1 MISQKS
7 DKDRGNMEMSHN
19 AVRPKIAIVASLT
32 SSLVNFRLDLLRE
45 LAARAE
51 VLACAPDAHPETEKV
66 LAELGIQ
73 FAQIPM
79 ARTGLN
85 PLEDLATLRAL
96 YREFRAFKP
105 DIVFPYTMKPIIY
118 AGMAARLA
126 RVPKRFALC
135 TGLGYIFA
143 EDATSNP
150 RKRMIRALSVQLYRW
165 ALKGA
170 KEAIVYNKAD
180 GEDFINSRLISGD
193 TKLGSVPGSG
203 VNLNRYPHSPPP
215 EGPPIFLMAGR
226 LVRFK
231 GLLEYI
237 EAARLLHSRW
247 PEARFQLLGPLD
259 ANPDSVGPEY
269 LKALEA
275 EGIVEYLGETKDV
288 RPYLAACSVFVLPSY
303 REGISRT
310 VLEAMSTGRA
320 IVTSDGPGCA
330 EPVKEGETG
339 FVTPMQDVQALAD
352 AMERFLENPQLVSQM
367 GLAARRHAEAEFD
380 VNRINTILLTKL
392 GLLNDGEI
400 LTGAH

>member
-1 MISQKS
+1 
-7 DKDRGNMEMSHN
+7 MSHN
-19 AVRPKIAIVASLT
+19 AVRPKIVVVASLT

-45 LAARAE
+45 LAARAD
-51 VLACAPDAHPETEKV
+51 VLACAPDSHPVTEAV
-66 LAELGIQ
+66 LADLGIQ

-118 AGMAARLA
+118 AGIAARLA
-126 RVPKRFALC
+126 RVPNRFALC

-143 EDATSNP
+143 EDATLNP
-150 RKRMIRALSVQLYRW
+150 RKKLIRALSVQLYRW

-180 GEDFINSRLISGD
+180 GEDFLNSRLVSGE

-203 VNLNRYPHSPPP
+203 VNLSRYPHSHPP
-215 EGPPIFLMAGR
+215 EGPPIFLMVGR

-237 EAARLLHSRW
+237 EAARMLRARW
-247 PEARFQLLGPLD
+247 PEARCQLLGPLD
-259 ANPDSVGPEY
+259 ANPDSISHEY

-288 RPYLAACSVFVLPSY
+288 RPYLKACSVFVLPSH

-320 IVTSDGPGCA
+320 IITSDGPGCA
-330 EPVKEGETG
+330 EPVNEGTTG
-339 FVTPMQDVQALAD
+339 FVTPMRDAQALAD
-352 AMERFLENPQLVSQM
+352 AMALFIEEPQLVAQM
-367 GLAARRHAEAEFD
+367 GMAARRHAEAEFD
-380 VNRINTILLTKL
+380 VNRVNTILLTKL
-392 GLLNDGEI
+392 GLLNDGEV
-400 LTGAH
+400 LAGA